1 MKQEQSGGLGG
12 PIDSV
17 RDLELEL
24 MRLREVAG
32 SNAVP
37 VATLFFGGGTPTLLA
52 PEALGH
58 LVDVVR
64 DQFGLE
70 SDAEVT
76 TEANPETLD
85 RSILARLREVGF
97 NRLSIGLQSAV
108 GHVLQTLGREHDA
121 DRGLEVVRWARQAG
135 FDNISLD
142 LIYGSPGE
150 SLDDW
155 RRSVDAAIDVGV
167 NHVSA
172 YALKIEPGTAMGARR
187 RRGELLDPSPDDLAD
202 RYELADE
209 AFSRSGRP
217 WYEISNWAQP
227 GRECRHN
234 LGYWRGDDWL
244 GVGPGAHSHVAGVRW
259 WNVKR
264 PRQAAELLADGRLPI
279 ESGEV
284 LSRSEQEMES
294 VMLGIRLR
302 DGIEVPQSAEHA
314 VCELV
319 VSGLLDPDA
328 AAGGRAIP
336 TRRGRLLADVI
347 TRGLAG

>member
-17 RDLELEL
+17 RDLEFEL
-24 MRLREVAG
+24 RRLRELAG
-32 SNAVP
+32 SNARP

-52 PEALGH
+52 PEALGR

-64 DQFGLE
+64 EEFGLE
-70 SDAEVT
+70 PDAEVT

-85 RSILARLREVGF
+85 RSILSRLREVGF

-108 GHVLQTLGREHDA
+108 GAVLQTLGREHDA
-121 DRGLEVVRWARQAG
+121 DRGLEAVRWARDAG
-135 FDNISLD
+135 FDNLSVD

-150 SLDDW
+150 SIDDW
-155 RRSVDAAIDVGV
+155 RRSVEAAIEVGV
-167 NHVSA
+167 DHVSA

-217 WYEISNWAQP
+217 WYEVSNWARP

-244 GVGPGAHSHVAGVRW
+244 GVGPGAHSHISGVRW
-259 WNVKR
+259 WNVKH
-264 PRQAAELLADGRLPI
+264 PRQAAGLLADGRLPI
-279 ESGEV
+279 DSGEM
-284 LSRSEQEMES
+284 LSRPEQEMES

-302 DGIEVPQSAEHA
+302 DGIEVPEGAEQ
-314 VCELV
+314 VVGDLV
-319 VSGLLDPDA
+319 VNGLLDPDA
-328 AAGGRAIP
+328 AAVGRAIP

-347 TRGLAG
+347 TRGLVG